1 MRSHYCGEVTEELL
15 DQEVTLC
22 GWVNRRRDHGGVIF
36 IDLRDREG
44 LVQVVFDPDRAE
56 IFEIAEHVRNEYV
69 LRVTG
74 RVRLRPEG
82 TANPDLTSGKIEILG
97 LDLQVLNTSE
107 TPPFQLDDNDVNDD
121 LRLRYRYIDL
131 RRDEMQQ
138 RMRLRTQVT
147 RYIRDYLDD
156 HDFWDIETPM
166 LTKETPEGARDYL
179 VPSRT
184 YPGSFFAL
192 PQSPQLFKQ
201 LLMMSG
207 MDRYYQIVR
216 CFRDEDLRAD
226 RQPEFT
232 QVDIETT
239 FMDEQA
245 VMSTTED
252 MIRGLFKATMN
263 VELPNPFPRM
273 VYKEAMLRYGSDKPD
288 LRIPLELVDL
298 ADVMKDVEFKVFSGP
313 ANDPEGRIVVLR
325 LPKGAKLSR
334 KDIDNYTDYVGRY
347 GAKGLAWIKVNDVSA
362 GREGLQSPIVKFLP
376 DDAIDAI
383 LEKTGS
389 QSGDILF
396 FGAGDAN
403 TVNESIGA
411 LRVKLGMDNDLVD
424 DGWRPLWVVDF
435 PMFEKNSQGDWTSLH
450 HPFTSPSVSS
460 ADKLKADPGKAL
472 SRAYDMVL
480 NGTEL
485 GGGSERIYQAEMQNA
500 VFEILGISQEEAER
514 KFGFLLTAM
523 KYGCP
528 PHAGIAFGL
537 DRLVMLMA
545 GATSIRDVMAFPK
558 TQTAACPLTSAPAEV
573 SAKQLRELN
582 LKLRKVEA
590 KTDNTTAAK
599 KEVEAAS
606 S

>member
-1 MRSHYCGEVTEELL
+1 MRSHYCGAVTEEFL

-69 LRVTG
+69 LRMTG

-82 TANPDLTSGKIEILG
+82 SANPDLTSGKVEILG
-97 LDLQVLNTSE
+97 LELEVLNAAE
-107 TPPFQLDDNDVNDD
+107 TPPFQLDDTGVHDD
-121 LRLRYRYIDL
+121 LRLQYRYIDL

-138 RMRLRTQVT
+138 RMRMRSQVT
-147 RYIRDYLDD
+147 SYIRNHLETDGY
-156 HDFWDIETPM
+156 WDIETPM
-166 LTKETPEGARDYL
+166 LTKATPEGARDYL

-184 YPGSFFAL
+184 HQGSFFAL

-207 MDRYYQIVR
+207 MDKYYQIVR

-232 QVDIETT
+232 QIDIETT
-239 FMDEQA
+239 FMDENA
-245 VMSTTED
+245 VMESMETLIT
-252 MIRGLFKATMN
+252 GLFKS
-263 VELPNPFPRM
+263 VLDVDLPSPFPRM
-273 VYKEAMLRYGSDKPD
+273 DYSEAMLRYGSDKPD
-288 LRIPLELVDL
+288 LRISLELVDL
-298 ADVMKDVEFKVFSGP
+298 AEIMKDVEFKVFSGP
-313 ANDPEGRIVVLR
+313 ANDPDGRIVVLKV
-325 LPKGAKLSR
+325 PNGAELSR
-334 KDIDNYTDYVGRY
+334 KKIDQYTEFVGRY
-347 GAKGLAWIKVNDVSA
+347 GAKGLAWIKVNDAAA

-376 DDAIDAI
+376 DEAITAI
-383 LEKTGS
+383 LEKTDT

-396 FGAGDAN
+396 FGAGDTN

-411 LRVKLGMDNDLVD
+411 LRVQIGQDMGLVD
-424 DGWRPLWVVDF
+424 DSWQPMWVVNF
-435 PMFEKNSQGDWTSLH
+435 PMFEKNSQGNWTALH
-450 HPFTSPSVSS
+450 HPFTAPSVDSIEAFKS
-460 ADKLKADPGKAL
+460 DPGAAL

-485 GGGSERIYQAEMQNA
+485 GGGSERIYQMDMQNA
-500 VFEILGISQEEAER
+500 VFDILGIGKEEAEE
-514 KFGFLLTAM
+514 KFGFLLTAL

-528 PHAGIAFGL
+528 PHAGLAFGL
-537 DRLVMLMA
+537 DRLVMLMS

-558 TQTAACPLTSAPAEV
+558 TQSAACLLTSAPAEV
-573 SAKQLRELN
+573 SNKQLRELN
-582 LKLRKVEA
+582 LKLRKVVTEE
-590 KTDNTTAAK
+590 KS
-599 KEVEAAS
+599 E
-606 S
+606 